1 MRFITK
7 SFKNGELVLNA
18 SEHISIF
25 QEIKEVISGISDE
38 DIKVRH
44 ETRHSGNKSLSVAIN
59 ELLKERFIEKGW
71 SKESPIFQGEEFTD
85 NKWRLDFAKGTVSIE
100 VAFNHGEAIAWN
112 LLKPVLASEQ
122 NHIQK
127 AIQTEVGVL
136 ICATK
141 DLKTNGGFDG
151 AVGEYEKIC
160 RYLVPLD
167 RVLTVPMLI
176 IGLEPMET
184 FKITHEQIG
193 NKKIG
198 KIISI

>member
-198 KIISI
+198 KIISV

>member
-198 KIISI
+198 KIVSV